1 MTYVGKKPAD
11 IIATAVDT
19 TTGTF
24 SGDLTVDT
32 NTLVVDSTNNRVGI
46 NTTGS
51 VRDLQIGDNTRS
63 ASILSLQTNSTGN
76 GSIYF
81 GDNTTTNAEYAGMI
95 RYSHSDNA
103 MLFWT
108 SSTERMR
115 IDSSGNVGIGKTPTT
130 TLDIKAG
137 SPIIQLEDNDASG
150 AYSQINATG
159 TEGSILITADANNA
173 ASGTHIDFRVDGTE
187 RMRIDSSGNLLVGKT
202 SSGIAT
208 AGIELRSNDDVLITS
223 NGSQALYLNRLSS
236 DGSIVE
242 FRQAGTTVGSIT
254 SNGGAIIIGSSDVG
268 VYFDSGSDRI
278 IPVNVSTN
286 SVRNDAIDIGG
297 NPHRFKDLY
306 LSGGVYL
313 GGTGSA
319 NKLDDYE
326 EGTWTAELRGS
337 SARATTPVTQS
348 TASYVKIGTT
358 VYVQAYFPNVNTSGA
373 SGTFQITGLPFT
385 SINQLF
391 PLSVMTF
398 GQDYD
403 DSTAVMS
410 IHAFVENDTTATLIA
425 TKDNSGWQTQSIT
438 AGSGKY
444 VAFHGTYLTS

>member
-32 NTLVVDSTNNRVGI
+32 STLYVDSANNRVGVGTVSPSQSLHVKGNIDVEGDTSGVSKIRFKAEETHGEVEGI
-46 NTTGS
+46 N
-51 VRDLQIGDNTRS
+51 IGTNFGGL
-63 ASILSLQTNSTGN
+63 AFKTNSN
-76 GSIYF
+76 G
-81 GDNTTTNAEYAGMI
+81 TVE
-95 RYSHSDNA
+95 
-103 MLFWT
+103 
-108 SSTERMR
+108 ERMR

>member
-32 NTLVVDSTNNRVGI
+32 STLYVDSANNRVGVGTVSPSQSLHVKGNIDVEGDTSGVSKIRFKAEETHGEVEGI
-46 NTTGS
+46 N
-51 VRDLQIGDNTRS
+51 IGTNFGGL
-63 ASILSLQTNSTGN
+63 AFKTNSN
-76 GSIYF
+76 G
-81 GDNTTTNAEYAGMI
+81 TVA
-95 RYSHSDNA
+95 
-103 MLFWT
+103 
-108 SSTERMR
+108 ERMR

-202 SSGIAT
+202 SSSGSNVGA
-208 AGIELRSNDDVLITS
+208 ELRSNGRVFGTSDGIEPLFLNRLTSDGTIATFRKDGNEVGTIGTS
-223 NGSQALYLNRLSS
+223 NGDLYIGTGDTGLRFH
-236 DGSIVE
+236 DGDNSIYSVNATTGAKINGAVDLGE
-242 FRQAGTTVGSIT
+242 SAG
-254 SNGGAIIIGSSDVG
+254 
-268 VYFDSGSDRI
+268 
-278 IPVNVSTN
+278 
-286 SVRNDAIDIGG
+286 
-297 NPHRFKDLY
+297 RFKDLY

-326 EGTWTAELRGS
+326 EGTWTPAFRNDGS
-337 SARATTPVTQS
+337 TTYSIQYGR
-348 TASYVKIGTT
+348 YVKIGSL
-358 VYVQAYFPNVNTSGA
+358 VMAAVHLDVSSNNI
-373 SGTFQITGLPFT
+373 GTNAIQIETLPFT
-385 SINQLF
+385 STNDNANAYGSSSSLHCNNWNSGVKPDHFIISPNSTF
-391 PLSVMTF
+391 ATGYGSV
-398 GQDYD
+398 GQAGLIYPNG
-403 DSTAVMS
+403 
-410 IHAFVENDTTATLIA
+410 NDLGTGNLIVTLIYR
-425 TKDNSGWQTQSIT
+425 TDS
-438 AGSGKY
+438 
-444 VAFHGTYLTS
+444 